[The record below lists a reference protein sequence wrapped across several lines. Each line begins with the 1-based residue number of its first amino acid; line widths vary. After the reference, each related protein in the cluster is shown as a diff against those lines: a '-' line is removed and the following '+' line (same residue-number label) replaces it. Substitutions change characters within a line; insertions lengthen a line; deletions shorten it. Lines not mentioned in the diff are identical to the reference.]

1 MARGER
7 VSTLHASPDST
18 TRLMRGVALGLVAV
32 LGLVGWARWQ
42 GLPSDAP
49 TARVQQEVVL
59 HFRDSADGS
68 VEVKEATRGEPLARF
83 TGEQG
88 FLRGTL
94 RALARERRRHG
105 VDEAPPC
112 YCAAMTTI
120 AWFFLIRAP
129 NYRLTW
135 VHSAPVTKP
144 SFLPLFPPL
153 LGVHHEHPRP
163 HPHH

>member
-49 TARVQQEVVL
+49 TARVQQEVAL

-88 FLRGTL
+88 FFAGHAARARTRASPPWRGRGAP
-94 RALARERRRHG
+94 RAT
-105 VDEAPPC
+105 AP
-112 YCAAMTTI
+112 
-120 AWFFLIRAP
+120 L
-129 NYRLTW
+129 
-135 VHSAPVTKP
+135 
-144 SFLPLFPPL
+144 
-153 LGVHHEHPRP
+153 
-163 HPHH
+163 

>member
-49 TARVQQEVVL
+49 TARVQQEVAL
-59 HFRDSADGS
+59 HFRDRADGS

-105 VDEAPPC
+105 VDEAPPVLLRR
-112 YCAAMTTI
+112 YDDD
-120 AWFFLIRAP
+120 
-129 NYRLTW
+129 RL
-135 VHSAPVTKP
+135 VLFDP
-144 SFLPLFPPL
+144 STQLQIDLGSFGPSNKAVFSPL
-153 LGVHHEHPRP
+153 VSDSPRSSP
-163 HPHH
+163 